1 MKNYSENMNDDS
13 GFYNEKA
20 MNELLDKYYEGET
33 SCEEEKMLKQ
43 WLSIKEKRDSG
54 AHKPDVA
61 VRSFLD
67 IYLNETN
74 SEAKQVKFSS
84 YRRTF
89 MRVSSAAAVIAVLFG
104 GYRWHRGSETY
115 VTYMNGTKINGS
127 ELALLNM
134 QNTLQII
141 SESENIENQ
150 LSDIFQD
157 LEY

>member
-1 MKNYSENMNDDS
+1 MNDDS

-67 IYLNETN
+67 IYLNETK

-115 VTYMNGTKINGS
+115 VTQS
-127 ELALLNM
+127 SL
-134 QNTLQII
+134 QTLIKRRVCGFMVVIHII
-141 SESENIENQ
+141 SGSFSPSPFER
-150 LSDIFQD
+150 
-157 LEY
+157 